1 MIQTN
6 WTTFQGRPASLF
18 SVDQQ
23 HLSNIYWYMLI
34 VLEVPSSELFQVQ
47 EQLDDRF
54 NGQLLP
60 YRPHPSFT
68 YEIQILREQGLLV
81 VKEDSGLSQDAYD
94 IVYRGAI
101 VGEIITTPGHAIR
114 VSDDI

>member
-6 WTTFQGRPASLF
+6 WTTFQGRPATLF

-34 VLEVPSSELFQVQ
+34 VLGMPSSELFQVQ

-68 YEIQILREQGLLV
+68 YEIQFLREKGFLR
-81 VKEDSGLSQDAYD
+81 VKEDSSLHQDAYD
-94 IVYRGAI
+94 IMYRGAV
-101 VGEIITTPGHAIR
+101 VGEINTTPGNALR
-114 VSDDI
+114 ASTDI